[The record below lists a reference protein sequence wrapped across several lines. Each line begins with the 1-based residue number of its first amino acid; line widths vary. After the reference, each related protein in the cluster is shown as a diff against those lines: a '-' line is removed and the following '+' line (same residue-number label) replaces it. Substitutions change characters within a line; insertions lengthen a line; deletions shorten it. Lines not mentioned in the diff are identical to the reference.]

1 MSAVLTLIG
10 GASAIALFAGAAITA
25 RARRRGEGADPH
37 LWLEEV
43 EGENAIDWVKSQNER
58 SLAVLEGDRR
68 FDGFHCAALDIVN
81 STDRI
86 AAPSLV
92 GDTVRNFWQ
101 DENAVRGLWRETRL
115 ADYLAGEP
123 EWRTICDFDALAD
136 SENENW
142 VFQGADY
149 LPPGYQTCMV
159 TLSRGGADA
168 AVRREF
174 DVARGRFV
182 EDGFVLPES
191 KGATAW
197 LDADTLLVGIDF
209 GDGSMTSS
217 GYPRTTRLLRRGG
230 DPATAPVVFEGEESD
245 VGVWPHTVRRGGRI
259 YAFVTRAVTFFDS
272 EIYLLDDAHRPQKL
286 SLPLKSS
293 VEGVHDGLV
302 IATLQQDWR
311 WRGQSFK
318 SGDVIGLDPRRDRA
332 ELVFSPSPRQAVG
345 AVAAAEGALYLQLLD
360 NVVGSVKKIVRDK
373 RAWRI
378 HGIDLPGDGE
388 VTLGSINSMGED
400 FFLFFDNPV
409 TPTTLHYIAA
419 NGESRMVRQN
429 PQFFDAAGV
438 IVEQREAISKDG
450 EKIPYFIIGGKDVIA
465 AGDAPVIQYG
475 YGGFEVPVTP
485 GYSGVLGKLW
495 LERGG
500 VYVIANIR
508 GGGEFGP
515 RWHQAALKEK
525 RQKGFDDFF
534 AVSEALIE
542 SGVTTPSRLGA
553 YGGSNGGLLMGVAL
567 TQRPDLYK
575 ALAIGVPLL
584 DMMRFHKLL
593 AGASWVGE
601 YGDPTI
607 EKQRRVIEKYSP
619 YQNLKRNADYPCPFF
634 FTSTRDDRVHPGHAR
649 KMAARMAEY
658 GHDFLYYENIEGGH
672 GAAANQNQAAYRAAL
687 QYVYFARQ
695 LMDDNE

>member
-1 MSAVLTLIG
+1 MSVALTLLG
-10 GASAIALFAGAAITA
+10 AASALALLAGAMVAA
-25 RARRRGEGADPH
+25 GARRRRNERDPY

-43 EGENAIDWVKSQNER
+43 EGENAIDWVKSQNDR
-58 SLAVLEGDRR
+58 SVAILEGDRR
-68 FDGFHCAALDIVN
+68 YNGFHRAALEIVN
-81 STDRI
+81 STERI
-86 AAPSLV
+86 AAPSLI
-92 GDTVRNFWQ
+92 GDKVRNFWQ
-101 DENAVRGLWRETRL
+101 DENAVRGLWREAEL
-115 ADYLAGEP
+115 DDYLSGAP
-123 EWRTICDFDALAD
+123 AWRTICDFDALAE

-149 LPPGYQTCMV
+149 LPPGYRTCMV
-159 TLSRGGADA
+159 TLSRGGSDA

-174 DVARGRFV
+174 DLARGQFV
-182 EDGFVLPES
+182 EGGFILPES

-209 GDGSMTSS
+209 GDGALTSS
-217 GYPRTTRLLRRGG
+217 GYPRTTRLVRRGA
-230 DPATAPVVFEGEESD
+230 DLKTSPLVFEGEESD
-245 VGVWPHTVRRGGRI
+245 VGVWPHTIRRSDKT
-259 YAFVTRAVTFFDS
+259 YAFITRAVTFFES
-272 EIYLLDDAHRPQKL
+272 EFYLLDDARQPQKL

-293 VEGVHDGLV
+293 IEGVYDGMIV
-302 IATLQQDWR
+302 ATLQQDWR
-311 WRGQSFK
+311 WRGASFK
-318 SGDVIGLDPRRDRA
+318 SGDVIALDPRRDRA
-332 ELVFSPSPRQAVG
+332 ELVFSPAPHQAVG
-345 AVAAAEGALYLQLLD
+345 AVDASEGALYLQLLD
-360 NVVGSVKKIVRDK
+360 NVVGSVKKIVREK
-373 RAWRI
+373 KIWRVQDI
-378 HGIDLPGDGE
+378 NLPGDGE
-388 VTLGSINSMGED
+388 VSLESINPLGED

-409 TPTTLHYIAA
+409 TPATLHYIAA
-419 NGESRMVRQN
+419 NGERREVRQS
-429 PQFFDAAGV
+429 PQFFNATGV
-438 IVEQREAISKDG
+438 IVEQRQATSKDG
-450 EKIPYFIIGGKDVIA
+450 EKIPYFIIGRKDVIA

-534 AVSEALIE
+534 AVSEALIKA
-542 SGVTTPSRLGA
+542 GVTSPSRLGA

-567 TQRPDLYK
+567 TQRPELYN

-601 YGDPTI
+601 YGDPEI
-607 EKQRRVIEKYSP
+607 EKQRKVIEKYSP
-619 YQNLKRNADYPCPFF
+619 YQNLKRKTDYPCPFF
-634 FTSTRDDRVHPGHAR
+634 FTSTKDDRVHPGHAR

-658 GHDFLYYENIEGGH
+658 GYDFLYYENIEGGH

-687 QYVYFARQ
+687 QYVYFSRQ
-695 LMDDNE
+695 LMDNQE